1 MLYFSKNYSSEYNWS
16 NFGNVYLS
24 YINIIM
30 SNTIH
35 FSRTNNAKFF
45 RTLNKRVNSYFKE
58 NKIKRTGNWK
68 LYTKAIIMFMVFL
81 VPLILILTVSMSQW
95 ILLLLTVVIGFGLAG
110 VGMNVMH
117 DSNHESFS
125 SKKWVNKL
133 MGSSIYILAG
143 NVYNWKVQHNVLH
156 HTFTNI
162 QGHDEDIDAGRII
175 RFSKHTKWLKI
186 HKFQKY
192 YSFLLYGL
200 LTINWAITTDF
211 KQMHRYLKRKLSYG
225 KFPNPTTEW
234 TVLIITKVI
243 YYLLWIVLP
252 LLVLDI
258 AWWKILLG
266 FFVMHYTAGIILSVV
281 FQLAHVVPK
290 TEMPLPDKEGNL
302 EHTWA
307 VHQLFTTSNFAPT
320 NKFISWYTGG
330 LNHQV
335 EHHIF
340 PHISHIHYGE
350 IAKIVKDTALEFNL
364 PYNEYKTFQKAII
377 EHFNQLKTLGVKPSY
392 A

>member
-1 MLYFSKNYSSEYNWS
+1 MTT
-16 NFGNVYLS
+16 
-24 YINIIM
+24 
-30 SNTIH
+30 NTIS
-35 FSRTNNAKFF
+35 FSRTEKAIFF
-45 RTLNKRVNSYFKE
+45 KTLNKRVNAYFKE
-58 NKIKRTGNWK
+58 NELKRTGNWK
-68 LYTKAIIMFMVFL
+68 LYTKAIIMFGLFL
-81 VPLILILTVSMSQW
+81 APLIVILTVSMPQW
-95 ILLLLTVVIGFGLAG
+95 ALLLLTVVIGIGMAG

-125 SKKWVNKL
+125 NKKWVNKM
-133 MGSSIYILAG
+133 MGSSMYILAG

-162 QGHDEDIDAGRII
+162 PGFDEDIDAGRII
-175 RFSKHTKWLKI
+175 RFNKNSKWLKI
-186 HKFQKY
+186 HQFQKY
-192 YSFLLYGL
+192 YSFFLYGL

-211 KQMHRYLKRKLSYG
+211 RQMRKYLKRKLSYG
-225 KFPNPTTEW
+225 KFPNPATEW
-234 TVLIITKVI
+234 TTLIVTKLL

-252 LLVLDI
+252 LMVLDI
-258 AWWKILLG
+258 AWWKVLIG

-281 FQLAHVVPK
+281 FQLAHIVPIA
-290 TEMPLPDKEGNL
+290 EIPLPDKEGNL

-307 VHQLFTTSNFAPT
+307 VHQLYTTANFAPN

-340 PHISHIHYGE
+340 PHISHIHYGK
-350 IAKIVKDTALEFNL
+350 IAKIVKETAHEYDL
-364 PYNEYKTFQKAII
+364 PYNEYKTFTKAIA
-377 EHFNQLKTLGVKPSY
+377 EHFNQLKTLGAKPAY

>member
-1 MLYFSKNYSSEYNWS
+1 MIYST
-16 NFGNVYLS
+16 
-24 YINIIM
+24 IN
-30 SNTIH
+30 
-35 FSRTNNAKFF
+35 FSRIDKATFF
-45 RTLNKRVNSYFKE
+45 RTVNKRVNSYFKE

-68 LYTKAIIMFMVFL
+68 LYTKAVVMFSLFL

-95 ILLLLTVVIGFGLAG
+95 VLLLLTIVIGVGMAG

-143 NVYNWKVQHNVLH
+143 NVYNWKVQHNILH

-211 KQMHRYLKRKLSYG
+211 KQMHGYLKRKLSYG
-225 KFPNPTTEW
+225 KFPNPATEW
-234 TVLIITKVI
+234 TVLIVTKII

-252 LLVLDI
+252 LVVLDV
-258 AWWKILLG
+258 AWWKILIG
-266 FFVMHYTAGIILSVV
+266 FFAMHYTAGMILSVV
-281 FQLAHVVPK
+281 FQLAHVVPN
-290 TEMPLPDKEGNL
+290 TEMPLPDMEGNL

-307 VHQLFTTSNFAPT
+307 IHQLFTTSNFAPN

-340 PHISHIHYGE
+340 PHISHIHYGK
-350 IAKIVKDTALEFNL
+350 ISKIVKETALEFNL

-377 EHFNQLKTLGVKPSY
+377 EHFNQLKSLGVQPAY

>member
-1 MLYFSKNYSSEYNWS
+1 M
-16 NFGNVYLS
+16 
-24 YINIIM
+24 M
-30 SNTIH
+30 SNKTIS
-35 FSRTNNAKFF
+35 FSRIDKAKFF
-45 RTLNKRVNSYFKE
+45 RTLNKRVNTYFKE
-58 NKIKRTGNWK
+58 NNIERTGNWR
-68 LYTKAIIMFMVFL
+68 LYTKAIIMFCIFL
-81 VPLILILTVSMSQW
+81 VPLILILTVSMPHW
-95 ILLLLTVVIGFGLAG
+95 VLLLLTVVIGIGMAG

-117 DSNHESFS
+117 DSNHESFP
-125 SKKWVNKL
+125 SKKWVNKI

-175 RFSKHTKWLKI
+175 RFSRHAKWLPI

-192 YSFLLYGL
+192 YSIFLYGL

-211 KQMHRYLKRKLSYG
+211 KQMHSYLKRKLSYG
-225 KFPNPTTEW
+225 EFPNPATEW
-234 TVLIITKVI
+234 TVLIITKII
-243 YYLLWIVLP
+243 YYLLWLVLP

-258 AWWKILLG
+258 AWWKVLIG
-266 FFVMHYTAGIILSVV
+266 FFVMHYTAGMILSMI
-281 FQLAHVVPK
+281 FQLAHVVPA
-290 TEMPLPDKEGNL
+290 TEMPVPDTEGNL

-307 VHQLFTTSNFAPT
+307 IHQLYTTANFAPT

-340 PHISHIHYGE
+340 PHISHIHYGK
-350 IAKIVKDTALEFNL
+350 IAQIVKETAQEFNL
-364 PYNEYKTFQKAII
+364 PYNEYTTFSKAIK
-377 EHFNQLKTLGVKPSY
+377 EHFNQLKALGVKPTY

>member
-1 MLYFSKNYSSEYNWS
+1 MVK
-16 NFGNVYLS
+16 
-24 YINIIM
+24 YIYIYTIM
-30 SNTIH
+30 SNKTIS
-35 FSRTNNAKFF
+35 FSRDDKAKFF

-58 NKIKRTGNWK
+58 NHIERTGNWK
-68 LYTKAIIMFMVFL
+68 LYTKAIVMFSIFL
-81 VPLILILTVSMSQW
+81 VPLVLILTVSMPQW
-95 ILLLLTVVIGFGLAG
+95 ALLLLTIVIGIGMAG

-125 SKKWVNKL
+125 SKKWVNKI

-162 QGHDEDIDAGRII
+162 QGYDEDIDAGRII
-175 RFSKHTKWLKI
+175 RFSKNAKWFPI

-192 YSFLLYGL
+192 YSIFLYGL

-225 KFPNPTTEW
+225 KFPNPAKEW
-234 TVLIITKVI
+234 TVLIITKII

-252 LLVLDI
+252 LVVLDI
-258 AWWKILLG
+258 AWWKVLLG
-266 FFVMHYTAGIILSVV
+266 FFVMHYTAGMILSVV
-281 FQLAHVVPK
+281 FQLAHVVPT
-290 TEMPLPDKEGNL
+290 TEMPIPDKEGHL

-307 VHQLFTTSNFAPT
+307 IHQLYTTANFAPT

-340 PHISHIHYGE
+340 PHISHIHYGK
-350 IAKIVKDTALEFNL
+350 IAKIVKETAKEFNL
-364 PYNEYKTFQKAII
+364 PYNEYKTFSKAIK
-377 EHFNQLKTLGVKPSY
+377 EHFNQLKTLGVEPTY

>member
-1 MLYFSKNYSSEYNWS
+1 MTKQSVN
-16 NFGNVYLS
+16 
-24 YINIIM
+24 
-30 SNTIH
+30 
-35 FSRTNNAKFF
+35 FSRIDNAKFF
-45 RTLNKRVNSYFKE
+45 RTLNKRVNNYFKE
-58 NKIKRTGNWK
+58 NNIKRTGNWK
-68 LYTKAIIMFMVFL
+68 LYTKAIIMFGIFL
-81 VPLILILTVSMSQW
+81 IPLILILTVTMPQW
-95 ILLLLTVVIGFGLAG
+95 VLLLLTIVIGIGMAG

-117 DSNHESFS
+117 DSNHEAFS
-125 SKKWVNKL
+125 SKKWVNKI

-162 QGHDEDIDAGRII
+162 QGYDEDIDAGRII
-175 RFSKHTKWLKI
+175 RFSKHAKWFKI

-192 YSFLLYGL
+192 YSFFLYGL

-211 KQMHRYLKRKLSYG
+211 KQMHSYLKRKLSYG
-225 KFPNPTTEW
+225 KFPNPAKEW
-234 TVLIITKVI
+234 TILIVTKIV

-252 LLVLDI
+252 LAVLDI
-258 AWWKILLG
+258 AWWKVLIG
-266 FFVMHYTAGIILSVV
+266 FFVMHYTAGIILSVI

-290 TEMPLPDKEGNL
+290 TEMPLPDTEGNL

-307 VHQLFTTSNFAPT
+307 VHQLFTTANFAPR
-320 NKFISWYTGG
+320 NKFVLWYTGG

-340 PHISHIHYGE
+340 PHISHIHYGK
-350 IAKIVKDTALEFNL
+350 IAKIVKETAQEFNL
-364 PYNEYKTFQKAII
+364 PYNEYKSMRKAIL
-377 EHFNQLKTLGVKPSY
+377 EHFEQLKSLGQQPVY

>member
-1 MLYFSKNYSSEYNWS
+1 MT
-16 NFGNVYLS
+16 
-24 YINIIM
+24 
-30 SNTIH
+30 SNTIS
-35 FSRTNNAKFF
+35 FSRTEKAIFF
-45 RTLNKRVNSYFKE
+45 KTLNKRVNAYFKE
-58 NKIKRTGNWK
+58 NELKRTGNWK
-68 LYTKAIIMFMVFL
+68 LYTKAVVMFGLFL
-81 VPLILILTVSMSQW
+81 APLIVILTVSMPQW
-95 ILLLLTVVIGFGLAG
+95 ALLLLTVVIGIGMAG

-125 SKKWVNKL
+125 NKKWVNKV
-133 MGSSIYILAG
+133 MGSSMYILAG

-162 QGHDEDIDAGRII
+162 PGFDEDIDAGRII
-175 RFSKHTKWLKI
+175 RFNKNTKWLKI
-186 HKFQKY
+186 HQFQKY
-192 YSFLLYGL
+192 YSFFLYGL

-211 KQMHRYLKRKLSYG
+211 RQMHKYLKRKLSYG
-225 KFPNPTTEW
+225 KFPNPATEW
-234 TVLIITKVI
+234 TTLIVTKVI

-258 AWWKILLG
+258 AWWKVLIG

-281 FQLAHVVPK
+281 FQLAHIVPMA
-290 TEMPLPDKEGNL
+290 EMPLPDKEGNL

-307 VHQLFTTSNFAPT
+307 VHQLYTTANFAPN

-340 PHISHIHYGE
+340 PHISHIHYGKL
-350 IAKIVKDTALEFNL
+350 AKIVKETALEFNL
-364 PYNEYKTFQKAII
+364 PYNEYKTFTNAII
-377 EHFNQLKTLGVKPSY
+377 EHFNQLKTLGLKPAY